1 MKKSLLALAAV
12 LLVAPALILG
22 QQVQNK
28 QSGQSS
34 KQATQQAT
42 QPSDQIAPAASPLNQ
57 NPEGLLPVLP
67 MGPQPRPNGSP
78 NYTNQYID
86 ATIAQHIN
94 QQLSVYR
101 SMAVL
106 QAGGNTSNPNPNQ
119 LANGALNG
127 AAQTGIRGGKNARG
141 LSTQQSNQP
150 NNQHGT
156 GQHANPGQGQ
166 GQSF

>member
-1 MKKSLLALAAV
+1 MRKSLLALAAV
-12 LLVAPALILG
+12 LLLAPAVVLG
-22 QQVQNK
+22 QQQNK
-28 QSGQSS
+28 QNGQSG
-34 KQATQQAT
+34 KQKGSQTSQPNQQV
-42 QPSDQIAPAASPLNQ
+42 APTVSPLNQ

-78 NYTNQYID
+78 NYTSQYLD

-94 QQLSVYR
+94 QQLPVSR
-101 SMAVL
+101 SMAEL

-119 LANGALNG
+119 LANGGLNG
-127 AAQTGIRGGKNARG
+127 AAQSGNRHGKNARG
-141 LSTQQSNQP
+141 LSTRQSNQP

-166 GQSF
+166 GQSP